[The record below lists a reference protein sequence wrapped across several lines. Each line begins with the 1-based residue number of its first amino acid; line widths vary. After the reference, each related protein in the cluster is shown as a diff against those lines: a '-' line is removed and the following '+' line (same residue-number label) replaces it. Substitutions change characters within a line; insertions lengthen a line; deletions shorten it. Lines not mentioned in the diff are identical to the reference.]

1 MKYRS
6 LVIAALI
13 TAFAASSV
21 APIAAVAEPS
31 CTDWADQ
38 GDGTSWRECVNDD
51 GSQHCYKISNAA
63 GSTAY
68 EVSCSE

>member
-1 MKYRS
+1 MKRRHI
-6 LVIAALI
+6 VIACVF
-13 TAFAASSV
+13 TAFAVSSA

-31 CTDWADQ
+31 CTDWMDQ
-38 GDGTSWRECVNDD
+38 GDGTSWKECVNDD
-51 GSQHCYKISNAA
+51 GSQHCYKISNAT